1 MKELKIIV
9 IHANSPQA
17 KGRIERLFGTFQ
29 DRLIKEMRLKK
40 IKSKDEANEF
50 LKIFLPKYNKMFA
63 VSPTKEGDLHR
74 KKLADNELDKIL
86 CIKTERKV
94 RNDGVIR
101 YNNRFY
107 QLENTLRR
115 REKVV
120 ILEDRLDGSLQIKSK
135 DSYLKF
141 KEIDPRLI
149 MKTPVQKKQTN
160 KPGRIYIPPKD
171 HPWRKF
177 NIKTYANHY

>member
-1 MKELKIIV
+1 MSQFERAMKELKIIV

-17 KGRIERLFGTFQ
+17 KGRIERLFGTLQ
-29 DRLIKEMRLKK
+29 DRLIKEMRLEK
-40 IKSKDEANEF
+40 IKSKYEANEF

-63 VSPTKEGDLHR
+63 VSPKKEGNLHR
-74 KKLADNELDKIL
+74 KKLADNDLDKIL

-120 ILEDRLDGSLQIKSK
+120 ILEDRLDGSLHIKIK
-135 DSYLKF
+135 NSYLKF
-141 KEIDPRLI
+141 KEIDF
-149 MKTPVQKKQTN
+149 KTYSEITCAEKTN
-160 KPGRIYIPPKD
+160 K
-171 HPWRKF
+171 
-177 NIKTYANHY
+177 

>member
-1 MKELKIIV
+1 MSQFERAMKELKIII

-17 KGRIERLFGTFQ
+17 KGRIERLFGTLQ
-29 DRLIKEMRLKK
+29 DRLIKEMRLEK
-40 IKSKDEANEF
+40 IKSKDKANEF

-63 VSPTKEGDLHR
+63 VPPAKEGDLHR

-94 RNDGVIR
+94 RNDGVTR

-115 REKVV
+115 RDKVV
-120 ILEDRLDGSLQIKSK
+120 IPEDRLDGSSQIKSK

-149 MKTPVQKKQTN
+149 MKTPV
-160 KPGRIYIPPKD
+160 
-171 HPWRKF
+171 
-177 NIKTYANHY
+177 